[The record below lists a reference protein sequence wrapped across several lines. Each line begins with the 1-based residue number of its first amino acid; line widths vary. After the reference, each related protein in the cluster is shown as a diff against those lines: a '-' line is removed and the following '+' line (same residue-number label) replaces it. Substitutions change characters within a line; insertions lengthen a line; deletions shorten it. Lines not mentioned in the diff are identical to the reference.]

1 MVLPVETDYWG
12 MINSARRVMVK
23 QQTLHAKVGFM
34 NWGQITTMKRPALA
48 QYIQARG
55 MRQIVIMGPMSG
67 APWLGMY
74 SQYLYEP
81 TLKLKGQYTN
91 ESWCLDKRAEAC
103 AILHSLEKVIGAELE
118 CLAPFE
124 LAMTPDLAPGSVVP
138 HFPGSVATL
147 QDGSPAPSN
156 NWGPCVSAHDGSAAC
171 QQFIAMHGRS
181 FVYIMDT
188 KVVGP
193 HSYLNFVKQKF
204 DEVLARGFS
213 GAYFDLFS
221 YAYGTGF
228 GSTNPGRFRYTWDRS
243 DGFSVDLA
251 PNHTIARQKADL
263 CLWTAEARAQLV
275 KSIIA
280 SSTPLRSGKAPSIVV
295 NDMAVADIIRELPI
309 HHFVEGILPQGYA
322 QTHLST
328 PIVLGWTPSYTP
340 GAHADDKSGTWW
352 NHWVNATNA
361 DLLSDMRDKLAS
373 GCLYFTYWSESKLL
387 TNCSLYEHM
396 YPITVRELHAGYVI
410 GEERILVTRPGR
422 YGWND
427 STPLSALRLHCFTE
441 QAEGV
446 EVAPTIHTD

>member
-1 MVLPVETDYWG
+1 MAVSERFRLQLDMSQSAGFDAVLRNPGFGIPAGSTANFTWMVLPVETDYWG

-221 YAYGTGF
+221 YAYGTVLGA
-228 GSTNPGRFRYTWDRS
+228 PIPDA
-243 DGFSVDLA
+243 SV
-251 PNHTIARQKADL
+251 TRG
-263 CLWTAEARAQLV
+263 T
-275 KSIIA
+275 
-280 SSTPLRSGKAPSIVV
+280 
-295 NDMAVADIIRELPI
+295 
-309 HHFVEGILPQGYA
+309 A
-322 QTHLST
+322 QTDSRST
-328 PIVLGWTPSYTP
+328 LPRTTQLPARRPTFACGQPR
-340 GAHADDKSGTWW
+340 
-352 NHWVNATNA
+352 
-361 DLLSDMRDKLAS
+361 L
-373 GCLYFTYWSESKLL
+373 
-387 TNCSLYEHM
+387 
-396 YPITVRELHAGYVI
+396 VRS
-410 GEERILVTRPGR
+410 
-422 YGWND
+422 W
-427 STPLSALRLHCFTE
+427 
-441 QAEGV
+441 
-446 EVAPTIHTD
+446 